1 MSAFHEKC
9 DDKGPT
15 LTIARNSEN
24 GTVFGGFTP
33 ISWQSLEVGKM
44 IAGIGN
50 SFIYTIKNGSIVKLN
65 CINNDKEIW
74 NYKNNMP
81 SFGKMDIR
89 LVNYCN

>member
-1 MSAFHEKC
+1 
-9 DDKGPT
+9 
-15 LTIARNSEN
+15 
-24 GTVFGGFTP
+24 
-33 ISWQSLEVGKM
+33 M